1 MHGGPGR
8 NVGAKARPC
17 VGMKKLDGCWLEY
30 GPMSLRERILRT
42 TVPTLVEVP
51 LYKCPEP
58 LVEVLVEVGAP
69 CLRELY
75 VSDTQVLRTIMRRPD
90 ALGELELLTTFPKGW
105 RLPDMCILASA
116 LAQGAWPKLE
126 YISFSDMEVGRE
138 GFQTLLQGLATRLTT
153 QAKPLDAL
161 SVRGTLT
168 DDDVDRLA
176 EALRQGK
183 LSPALQHFSLGTD
196 RQITGR
202 WALRFAEVLKEGHA
216 PLLQCL
222 VLGGTKVTGDG
233 AGALV
238 SAVLT
243 GCPLLT
249 ELILRK
255 EIEQAE
261 SNALQSMIRS
271 AKRKPVLSIRY
282 FSL

>member
-30 GPMSLRERILRT
+30 GPMSLRERILRST
-42 TVPTLVEVP
+42 LPTLVEVP

-126 YISFSDMEVGRE
+126 YISFSDMEVERE
-138 GFQTLLQGLATRLTT
+138 GF
-153 QAKPLDAL
+153 
-161 SVRGTLT
+161 
-168 DDDVDRLA
+168 
-176 EALRQGK
+176 
-183 LSPALQHFSLGTD
+183 
-196 RQITGR
+196 
-202 WALRFAEVLKEGHA
+202 
-216 PLLQCL
+216 
-222 VLGGTKVTGDG
+222 
-233 AGALV
+233 
-238 SAVLT
+238 
-243 GCPLLT
+243 
-249 ELILRK
+249 
-255 EIEQAE
+255 
-261 SNALQSMIRS
+261 
-271 AKRKPVLSIRY
+271 
-282 FSL
+282 